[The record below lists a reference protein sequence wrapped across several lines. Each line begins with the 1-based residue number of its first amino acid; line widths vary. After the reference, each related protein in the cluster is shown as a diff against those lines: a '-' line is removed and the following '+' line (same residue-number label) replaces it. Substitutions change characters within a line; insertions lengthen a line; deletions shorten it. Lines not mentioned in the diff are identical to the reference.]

1 MLICLVWPLLLLH
14 MLLWWHQTTTD
25 NSILGDGSKPS
36 RLSSIVCTAFMVS
49 PKPLGRADMRMSFHV
64 PWGRHATAAMATR
77 LGCSDKNSVPENASS
92 LSLEDLQAQLSY
104 IEALEERNKAQLD
117 SFVDEQDQWNS
128 LEPFEQELLRSKQSI
143 LEQME
148 SLGSSA

>member
-1 MLICLVWPLLLLH
+1 
-14 MLLWWHQTTTD
+14 
-25 NSILGDGSKPS
+25 
-36 RLSSIVCTAFMVS
+36 
-49 PKPLGRADMRMSFHV
+49 
-64 PWGRHATAAMATR
+64 
-77 LGCSDKNSVPENASS
+77 
-92 LSLEDLQAQLSY
+92 LEDLQAQLSY

-128 LEPFEQELLRSKQSI
+128 LEPFEQELLRSKESI

>member
-1 MLICLVWPLLLLH
+1 
-14 MLLWWHQTTTD
+14 
-25 NSILGDGSKPS
+25 
-36 RLSSIVCTAFMVS
+36 
-49 PKPLGRADMRMSFHV
+49 MSFHV

-128 LEPFEQELLRSKQSI
+128 LEPFEQELLRSKESI